1 MFVLVLAALLVCGE
15 ATTPPCWYDA
25 PMSRSS
31 ITKLLGGPGNVGPVT
46 LTPAM

>member
-1 MFVLVLAALLVCGE
+1 MLLLALLSLAACGL

-25 PMSRSS
+25 PMSRAAV
-31 ITKLLGGPGNVGPVT
+31 TKLLGGPGNVGPVT